1 MYSYVQNIEKEFLIQ
16 TEWCDKM
23 ELFCAVTNLLF

>member
-1 MYSYVQNIEKEFLIQ
+1 MYVHIDKEFLIQ
-16 TEWCDKM
+16 TEWFDKM